1 MADLIEAFLVL
12 LSCHAAAAAAG
23 VVVAVVEEEDM
34 PCDGE

>member
-1 MADLIEAFLVL
+1 MADLIKAFLVL
-12 LSCHAAAAAAG
+12 LSCHDAAAAAG